1 MNMYKSLSDKFSL
14 EYVKGELLKTAY
26 GSGDTFLGRL
36 DPRTLIFWYLFF
48 AIVPWFIHNEI
59 ILVSFLV
66 FMLMMTYL
74 ARVSRLILFILCIG
88 LLSEIT
94 VLFIISLFFGGD
106 LAFIGPLFWLTIKLA
121 VISLASVAI
130 FTSLD
135 PEKFSDALLRLGV
148 PAQVS
153 FSVSYGYR
161 ILPTLIEEFHKVIL
175 SYRLR
180 GKPPEKTGLLYW
192 RMGVYYMKILVLSF
206 YPLILNGAKRSRT
219 TVEALETKGFS
230 HSTNNQDVKKLKTA
244 YFSFHRN
251 DYFFI
256 AFSIFYIGLSF
267 TLSIYY

>member
-1 MNMYKSLSDKFSL
+1 MNMYKSLSDKLSL

-48 AIVPWFIHNEI
+48 AIVPWFIHNEV
-59 ILVSFLV
+59 ILVSFLL
-66 FMLMMTYL
+66 FMLVMTYL
-74 ARVSRLILFILCIG
+74 ARVSHLILFILCVG
-88 LLSEIT
+88 LLSEIA

-106 LAFIGPLFWLTIKLA
+106 LASIGPLFWLTIKLA
-121 VISLASVAI
+121 VISLASVAV

-180 GKPPEKTGLLYW
+180 GKAPEKAGLFYW
-192 RMGVYYMKILVLSF
+192 RMVIYYMKILVLSF

-230 HSTNNQDVKKLKTA
+230 HSTNNLEVKKLKTA
-244 YFSFHRN
+244 YFSFRRN
-251 DYFFI
+251 DYLFI
-256 AFSIFYIGLSF
+256 VFSIFYIGISF

>member
-1 MNMYKSLSDKFSL
+1 MNMYKSLSDKLSL

-48 AIVPWFIHNEI
+48 AIVPWFIHNEV
-59 ILVSFLV
+59 ILVSFLL
-66 FMLMMTYL
+66 FMLVMTYL
-74 ARVSRLILFILCIG
+74 ARVSHLILFILCVG
-88 LLSEIT
+88 LLSEIA

-106 LAFIGPLFWLTIKLA
+106 LASIGPLFWLTIKLA
-121 VISLASVAI
+121 VISLASVAV

-180 GKPPEKTGLLYW
+180 GKAPEKAGLFYW
-192 RMGVYYMKILVLSF
+192 RMVIYYMKILVLSF

-230 HSTNNQDVKKLKTA
+230 HSTNNLEVKKLKTA
-244 YFSFHRN
+244 YFSFRRN
-251 DYFFI
+251 DYLFI
-256 AFSIFYIGLSF
+256 VFSIFYIGISF
-267 TLSIYY
+267 TLSVYY

>member
-1 MNMYKSLSDKFSL
+1 MNMYKSLSNKLSL

-48 AIVPWFIHNEI
+48 AIVPWFIHNEV
-59 ILVSFLV
+59 ILVSFLL
-66 FMLMMTYL
+66 FMLVMTYL
-74 ARVSRLILFILCIG
+74 ARVSHLILFILCVG
-88 LLSEIT
+88 LLSEIA

-106 LAFIGPLFWLTIKLA
+106 LASIGPLFWLTIKLA
-121 VISLASVAI
+121 VISLASVAV

-180 GKPPEKTGLLYW
+180 GKAPEKAGLFYW
-192 RMGVYYMKILVLSF
+192 RMVIYYMKILVLSF

-230 HSTNNQDVKKLKTA
+230 HSTNNLEVKKLKTA
-244 YFSFHRN
+244 YFSFRRN
-251 DYFFI
+251 DYLFI
-256 AFSIFYIGLSF
+256 VFSIFYIGISF
-267 TLSIYY
+267 TLSVYY

>member
-1 MNMYKSLSDKFSL
+1 MNMYKNLSDKFSL

-26 GSGDTFLGRL
+26 GSGDTILGRL
-36 DPRTLIFWYLFF
+36 DPRTLIFWYMFF

-66 FMLMMTYL
+66 FMVIMTYL
-74 ARVSRLILFILCIG
+74 ARVSPLILTILCVG

-94 VLFIISLFFGGD
+94 VLFFISLFFGGD
-106 LAFIGPLFWLTIKLA
+106 FASMIPLLWLTIKLA
-121 VISLASVAI
+121 VISLASVAV

-148 PAQVS
+148 PSQVS

-180 GKPPEKTGLLYW
+180 GKAPEKPGVFFW

-230 HSTNNQDVKKLKTA
+230 HSTNKQEVKKLKTA
-244 YFSFHRN
+244 YFYFKRN
-251 DYFFI
+251 DYLFI
-256 AFSIFYIGLSF
+256 LFSIFYIGISF
-267 TLSIYY
+267 TLGVYY

>member
-1 MNMYKSLSDKFSL
+1 MNMYKSLSDKLSL

-48 AIVPWFIHNEI
+48 AIGPWFIHNEV
-59 ILVSFLV
+59 ILVSFLL
-66 FMLMMTYL
+66 FMLIMTYL
-74 ARVSRLILFILCIG
+74 ARVSHLILFILCIG
-88 LLSEIT
+88 LLSEIA

-106 LAFIGPLFWLTIKLA
+106 LASIGPLSWLTIKLA
-121 VISLASVAI
+121 VISLASVAV

-180 GKPPEKTGLLYW
+180 GKAPEKAGLFYW
-192 RMGVYYMKILVLSF
+192 RMVVYYMKILVLSF

-230 HSTNNQDVKKLKTA
+230 HSTNNLEVKKLKTA

-251 DYFFI
+251 DYLFI
-256 AFSIFYIGLSF
+256 VFSIFYIGISF